1 MNGKGRWSERER
13 GSRDRRLLPVTVLSW
28 SASLLTHAVFSMM
41 TANGTHAGPLL
52 IAIIL
57 LMVVVAGVGLASL
70 RLSGP
75 NATKLMAWHSGAM
88 VCIAA
93 VLACSCTALT
103 YDLVQ

>member
-57 LMVVVAGVGLASL
+57 LLSL
-70 RLSGP
+70 I
-75 NATKLMAWHSGAM
+75 H
-88 VCIAA
+88 I
-93 VLACSCTALT
+93 
-103 YDLVQ
+103 